1 MEANGYERQNRI
13 NTMKKAEI
21 INEIQ
26 SISQIIEGKVLAT
39 RNPCTHPGDIRLLK
53 AVNKPQL

>member
-26 SISQIIEGKVLAT
+26 SISQIIDGNVLVT
-39 RNPCTHPGDIRLLK
+39 RNPCTHPGDIRLLN

>member
-26 SISQIIEGKVLAT
+26 SISQIIDGNVLVT
-39 RNPCTHPGDIRLLK
+39 RNPCTHPGDIRLLN
-53 AVNKPQL
+53 AVNKP